1 MFRVAKAFGVRLY
14 ASTTIAVAGF
24 RNNLNTANLRG
35 RAVLC
40 ASHHTDRDARCDA
53 LWPQMLLAVATEDV
67 RLYTLFLPLEP

>member
-1 MFRVAKAFGVRLY
+1 VFDSTRPKMFNHHR
-14 ASTTIAVAGF
+14 SCGF

-40 ASHHTDRDARCDA
+40 ASQHNERGARCNA